1 MAASSATDHAS
12 QLLEVENSVKEE
24 LKKVRKSIDDT
35 KDEDILDYLR
45 DVCKFQE
52 DNVRNQREHIVQ
64 LIANTCSVHKK
75 DISSAIQHLAAKTLE
90 NYKSWYT
97 HSKSWSDDEDSEPD
111 QHSFKGDDHLMSLC
125 LYLLI
130 WGEAANLRFMPEC
143 LCFIFHKMKTSIIR
157 HNAKAENG
165 FLESVITPVYLF
177 LKKDLPN
184 PKEKERKRSPII
196 SHRRVANYDDLN
208 ELFWTSQCL
217 KDFKWDHNNLKLKVP
232 RFEKWQHKQKVE
244 EKQRHKKK
252 VEEKWP
258 HKKKVNF
265 IEHRTFLHIFHSFHR
280 LWIFF
285 TIMLQALLII
295 AFTQSLK
302 LKYLLLF
309 GPTHAFLMFFQ
320 STLDIVFTYGAYV
333 KHNVRIA
340 LQFLFYGVATG
351 IQTFLSIKSFQE
363 NEPETSVDYFK
374 IYEYVASFYLVAH
387 LAHAIG
393 HSLLSFFPTDK
404 GKSVTW
410 LKWIFKERYFIGSG
424 MQVRPLDFLK
434 YASFWIV
441 LLAAKFFVSYKTQ
454 IYFLDTQIWYVVFS
468 AILGCLTGGIAH
480 LGEMRSMYMFAKQF
494 REMPKH
500 FEKRLVQGSGEPVF
514 YKCWNELISKLREE
528 DYLSDNEKELFVMP
542 PPKNFTIG
550 NDAVNVNRWP
560 LFIVVNEVQL
570 AVSLSARK
578 DHNELLRRLSKEGY
592 LRDAI
597 EEIFFTVGEI
607 LDRLGVW
614 TNELK
619 KNDFYN
625 LEHAIYNKKATDLLK
640 MWILIT
646 SRMVQDLLDDKIL
659 HVNWKDQE
667 LNTLSVEKLRL
678 EKMLNGTTNVLDV
691 PRNGEA
697 RRRLLFFGNSLLM
710 KMPKP
715 PSVDR
720 MLSFSVLTPYLN
732 EEVVYST
739 KDLHK
744 ENKDGITTL
753 YYLQRVYP
761 DEWKNFN
768 ERMEKKSL
776 SEHDKSVEI
785 GLWASYRSQTLAR
798 TVRGMMY
805 YYDALKFQRT
815 GGDGDELI
823 DFVAA
828 RKFTYIV
835 AAQRYSEF
843 KKSKDTNIKKK
854 ATDIEL
860 LMNKHPLL
868 RVAYIDEDDGT
879 YSSKLAM
886 LDGKDIQTIYS
897 IKLPGDFLIG
907 EGKPENQNHA
917 IIFTRGEALQTID
930 MNQDNYFEEALKMRN
945 LLEEFRP
952 PDKKPDRQVPTILG
966 VREHVF
972 TGSVSSLAW
981 FMSNQETTFVTLSQ
995 RVMAN
1000 PLKIRMHYGHPDVF
1014 DRIFHI
1020 TRGGISKASRTINL
1034 SEDIF
1039 AGYNSTLRGGM
1050 VTHHEYIQV
1059 GKGRDLGLNQIS
1071 AFEAKVSSGN
1081 GEQILSRDVYRLARF
1096 FDFWRMLS
1104 FYYTS
1109 VGFYISTAMI
1119 VVALYAYL
1127 YGKVYMVLSG
1137 VEKDM
1142 LTKARIEGN
1151 NALESVLATQAIF
1164 QYGFLNC
1171 APMVTGYILEQGFI
1185 KYRSTGRGFVIEH
1198 VHFAENYRFYS
1209 RSHFVKGLE
1218 IAMLLFVYVVYGAQR
1233 TRKGYV
1239 LLALDIGFLA
1249 ICWLYAPFFF
1259 NPLSFEWQKT
1269 VDDIT
1274 NWNNWLTNKSHSAPD
1289 YESWATWWE
1298 KQTDLRGFRARAVE
1312 CILSLRFFLIQFG
1325 VAYHLRS
1332 GVGTI
1337 SLLVYASSWVL
1348 FVCIGLLVAFLSLSP
1363 RSSNKL
1369 RFVHFLAFIVLLA
1382 AFITGCVFTLRLQ
1395 VLDVIASILALIPTG
1410 WGILSIGIA
1419 CKPWLRKARLWW
1431 LMSVWAWSYDV
1442 GMGYV
1447 IFAPIIFLSWFP
1459 FISPLHTRILFNQAF
1474 SRGLE
1479 ISVLLSTPITTTTEE
1494 TIGRRQK
1501 EPSEEDRR
1509 RSLNIHTGNL

>member
-12 QLLEVENSVKEE
+12 KLLEVEDSVKKK
-24 LKKVRKSIDDT
+24 LKTVRESIIDDT

-45 DVCKFQE
+45 DVCKFQLQFQE
-52 DNVRNQREHIVQ
+52 DNVRNQREHIIQ
-64 LIANTCSVHKK
+64 LIANTHEK
-75 DISSAIQHLAAKTLE
+75 DISSAIRHLANKTLE

-97 HSKSWSDDEDSEPD
+97 HSKSWIDDEHSKSRIDDKHSKSD

-157 HNAKAENG
+157 HNAKAKNG
-165 FLESVITPVYLF
+165 FLESVITPVYSI
-177 LKKDLPN
+177 LKEEKD
-184 PKEKERKRSPII
+184 RKPSPII
-196 SHRRVANYDDLN
+196 SHRRIANYDDLN
-208 ELFWTSQCL
+208 ELFWSSQCL
-217 KDFKWDHNNLKLKVP
+217 KVFTWDDNNLSLVITVP
-232 RFEKWQHKQKVE
+232 GLEKW
-244 EKQRHKKK
+244 RR
-252 VEEKWP
+252 
-258 HKKKVNF
+258 KKKVNF

-454 IYFLDTQIWYVVFS
+454 IVPLVKPTRSIIMMRDANYVWHDFISKNHYNILTVAALWTPVVLESICFHTLMKIYFLDTQIWYVVFS
-468 AILGCLTGGIAH
+468 AILGCVTGGIAH

-494 REMPKH
+494 RRMPKH
-500 FEKRLVQGSGEPVF
+500 FEKRLVEGSGEPVF

-542 PPKNFTIG
+542 PPKEFTIG
-550 NDAVNVNRWP
+550 NGAVNVNRWP

-570 AVSLSARK
+570 AVSLADRK
-578 DHNELLRRLSKEGY
+578 DHNELLRSLSKEGY

-597 EEIFFTVGEI
+597 KEIFFTVGEI

-619 KNDFYN
+619 EKYYN
-625 LEHAIYNKKATDLLK
+625 NWKHGIYNEEATHLLK
-640 MWILIT
+640 MRIPIT
-646 SRMVQDLLDDKIL
+646 SPMVQNLLDDKTL
-659 HVNWKDQE
+659 HVNWNDQE

-720 MLSFSVLTPYLN
+720 MLSFSVLTPYLD

-739 KDLHK
+739 NDLHTK
-744 ENKDGITTL
+744 NKDGITTL
-753 YYLQRVYP
+753 YYLQLVYS
-761 DEWKNFN
+761 DEWENFN
-768 ERMEKKSL
+768 ERMEKKRIGKKSL
-776 SEHDKSVEI
+776 PEDDDEI
-785 GLWASYRSQTLAR
+785 RLWASYRGQTLAR

-805 YYDALKFQRT
+805 YYDALKFQHT

-823 DFVAA
+823 DLVPAQ
-828 RKFTYIV
+828 KFTYIV
-835 AAQRYSEF
+835 AAQRYGEF
-843 KKSKDTNIKKK
+843 IKTKHTK
-854 ATDIEL
+854 ANDINF
-860 LMNKHPLL
+860 LMKKHPLL
-868 RVAYIDEDDGT
+868 RVAYIDVGNDGKT
-879 YSSKLAM
+879 HSSKLAM
-886 LDGKDIQTIYS
+886 LDGKDIKTIYS
-897 IKLPGDFLIG
+897 IELPGDFRIG

-952 PDKKPDRQVPTILG
+952 PHKKPDRQVPTILG

-1171 APMVTGYILEQGFI
+1171 APMVTGYILEQGFL

-1269 VDDIT
+1269 VEDIT

-1298 KQTDLRGFRARAVE
+1298 KRTDLMGFRARAVE

-1410 WGILSIGIA
+1410 WGILSLANHG
-1419 CKPWLRKARLWW
+1419 
-1431 LMSVWAWSYDV
+1431 S
-1442 GMGYV
+1442 
-1447 IFAPIIFLSWFP
+1447 
-1459 FISPLHTRILFNQAF
+1459 
-1474 SRGLE
+1474 
-1479 ISVLLSTPITTTTEE
+1479 
-1494 TIGRRQK
+1494 
-1501 EPSEEDRR
+1501 RR
-1509 RSLNIHTGNL
+1509 RGCGGSCPSGPGATTSAWAT